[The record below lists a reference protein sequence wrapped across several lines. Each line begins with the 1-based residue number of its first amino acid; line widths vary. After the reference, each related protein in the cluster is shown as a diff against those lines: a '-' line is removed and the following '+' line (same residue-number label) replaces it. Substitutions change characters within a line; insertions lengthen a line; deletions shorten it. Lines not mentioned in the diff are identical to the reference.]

1 MPVKNLENGM
11 DEFMQLLGRHR
22 DEVYRYV
29 QRTVWDRGAADD
41 VFAASVLAAWENWH
55 RFQRGTNFRA
65 WLYRI
70 ATNKCFVAN
79 RVTRRTPE
87 PLDGVPEGA
96 LADLGSDRGY
106 QDVMADPDGFLE
118 QCGDEVVVAFAKLST
133 AERSCL
139 LLRSAERFS
148 YKEIAEILEIPVG
161 TVMTHLSRGRAKL
174 RGELLDYARS
184 RGFVRTMPR
193 LLSRG
198 DDETR
203 DAAAQGSA

>member
-1 MPVKNLENGM
+1 M
-11 DEFMQLLGRHR
+11 DEFLQLLERHR
-22 DEVYRYV
+22 DEVHRYI
-29 QRTVWDRGAADD
+29 QRTLWDPGGADD

-79 RVTRRTPE
+79 RVTKRTPD
-87 PLDGVPEGA
+87 PLDEVSERA
-96 LADLGSDRGY
+96 LADLGEDRGY
-106 QDVMADPDGFLE
+106 QDVLADPDRFLD
-118 QCGDEVVVAFAKLST
+118 QCGDEVARAFAQLSP

-139 LLRSAERFS
+139 LLRGAEHFS

-174 RGELLDYARS
+174 RRELLEYARS

-193 LLSRG
+193 LLPREG
-198 DDETR
+198 DGTQG
-203 DAAAQGSA
+203 AAARGSAL

>member
-1 MPVKNLENGM
+1 M
-11 DEFMQLLGRHR
+11 DEFLQLLGRHR

-29 QRTVWDRGAADD
+29 QRTVWDSGAADD
-41 VFAASVLAAWENWH
+41 VFAAAVLAAWENWH

-79 RVTRRTPE
+79 RVTKRTPE
-87 PLDGVPEGA
+87 PLDLVPESA
-96 LADLGSDRGY
+96 LADLGADRGY
-106 QDVMADPDGFLE
+106 QDVLADPDRFLE
-118 QCGDEVVVAFAKLST
+118 QCGDEVARAFTVLST

-139 LLRSAERFS
+139 LLRGAERFS

-174 RGELLDYARS
+174 RKELLDYARS
-184 RGFVRTMPR
+184 RGYVRTMPR
-193 LLSRG
+193 LLPRG
-198 DDETR
+198 GDGAQG
-203 DAAAQGSA
+203 AAAQGSM